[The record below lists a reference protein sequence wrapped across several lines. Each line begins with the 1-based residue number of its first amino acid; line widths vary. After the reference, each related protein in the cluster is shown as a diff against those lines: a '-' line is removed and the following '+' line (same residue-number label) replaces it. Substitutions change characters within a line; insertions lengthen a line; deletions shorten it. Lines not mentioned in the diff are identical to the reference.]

1 MEEDEEK
8 SDDTA
13 DYYGS
18 RLSRNRTEESWK
30 VYGGFMANMA
40 DIENKARELA
50 ELIINGEVYK
60 RYLAAK
66 EVMLQQP
73 ELKNRADEFR
83 KRNFEM
89 HGMECGN
96 PSEARTNLM
105 REFSDVLKNSV
116 VKEYLDSEIV
126 LCRMLQQVNKIVN
139 KDIDVDISFM

>member
-1 MEEDEEK
+1 
-8 SDDTA
+8 
-13 DYYGS
+13 
-18 RLSRNRTEESWK
+18 
-30 VYGGFMANMA
+30 
-40 DIENKARELA
+40 
-50 ELIINGEVYK
+50 
-60 RYLAAK
+60 
-66 EVMLQQP
+66 
-73 ELKNRADEFR
+73 
-83 KRNFEM
+83 M

>member
-1 MEEDEEK
+1 MEKNEK
-8 SDDTA
+8 ESDDTA

-18 RLSRNRTEESWK
+18 WLSRNRTAESRK
-30 VYGGFMANMA
+30 AYGGVMANMA

-50 ELIINGEVYK
+50 ELIMNGDVYK

-66 EVMLQQP
+66 EAMLQQP

-89 HGMECGN
+89 HSAECGN
-96 PSEARTNLM
+96 PSEVRTNLM

>member
-66 EVMLQQP
+66 EVMIQQP
-73 ELKNRADEFR
+73 ERKNRAD
-83 KRNFEM
+83 
-89 HGMECGN
+89 
-96 PSEARTNLM
+96 
-105 REFSDVLKNSV
+105 
-116 VKEYLDSEIV
+116 
-126 LCRMLQQVNKIVN
+126 
-139 KDIDVDISFM
+139 

>member
-1 MEEDEEK
+1 
-8 SDDTA
+8 
-13 DYYGS
+13 
-18 RLSRNRTEESWK
+18 
-30 VYGGFMANMA
+30 MANIA
-40 DIENKARELA
+40 DIENKARELS
-50 ELIINGEVYK
+50 ELIINGNEYK

-66 EVMLQQP
+66 EVMLQHP

-89 HGMECGN
+89 HSVECGN
-96 PSEARTNLM
+96 PSEIRSNLM